1 MGKADAAK
9 EMASEENKKDIDS
22 ISALMEI
29 SQAGKLGQVES
40 LVLQLSL
47 MTKEM
52 TTARDESVKAT
63 QGVASLAR
71 RMSEESTA
79 ELKRA
84 YVTLSETITQA
95 EGITSRMDAL
105 SRRPDWE
112 PFALALVSAFVMAAF
127 VAGTLYVTL
136 PDYGQITKNQVAIY
150 HAVETVKGGKTKGQ
164 VGK

>member
-9 EMASEENKKDIDS
+9 EMASEENKKDINS

-52 TTARDESVKAT
+52 TTARDESLEAA
-63 QGVASLAR
+63 QEAASMVHRL
-71 RMSEESTA
+71 STKSSG
-79 ELKRA
+79 EMDRA
-84 YVTLSETITQA
+84 NAQLRAAIAQA
-95 EGITSRMDAL
+95 QGITTRMEAL
-105 SRRPDWE
+105 SQRPKWE
-112 PFALALVSAFVMAAF
+112 PFALALVSAFVMATL
-127 VAGTLYVTL
+127 VAGTLFVTL

-150 HAVETVKGGKTKGQ
+150 HAVEAGKGGKVKAQ
-164 VGK
+164 AGK

>member
-29 SQAGKLGQVES
+29 SRAGKLGQVES

-52 TTARDESVKAT
+52 TTARDESVKAS

-84 YVTLSETITQA
+84 YATLSETITQA

-112 PFALALVSAFVMAAF
+112 PFVLALVSAFVMAVF

-150 HAVETVKGGKTKGQ
+150 RAVEAAKGGK
-164 VGK
+164 GKAQAGK